1 MESNLSN
8 TNFSD
13 LTRNI
18 KTWGKE
24 LGFDEIGI
32 SDTDLSAE
40 ENHLQQWLHDGRHG
54 DMDYM
59 ARHGTKRARPHE
71 LVPGTVRV
79 ISVRLNYVAPNAK
92 ESWSV
97 IEDADAAFIS
107 RYTLGRDYH
116 KVMRNK
122 LQKLADKINDEV
134 EDFSY
139 RVFTDSAPV
148 MEVALARKAGIGW
161 RGKHTLLLTREAGS
175 MFFLGELFTNLPL
188 VLDVPTS
195 EHCGTCTK
203 CIDIC
208 PTQAITA
215 PYQLDARRCI
225 SYLTIEN
232 KGAIPEQFRHA
243 MGNRIYGCDDCQL
256 ACPWN
261 KYAKLATEIDFNIR
275 HQLDDIS
282 LIELFNWREQQF
294 NDRMQGSAIRR
305 IGFDAWSRN
314 IAVALGNALRRSSAT
329 RADDSTNTVNISAI
343 VDALNHRR
351 ESASEMVREHIDWA
365 LSQAPPPVA
374 GAGPAN
380 NSFSKS
386 NKL

>member
-1 MESNLSN
+1 MKSNLS
-8 TNFSD
+8 TIDFAKLSRD
-13 LTRNI
+13 I
-18 KTWGKE
+18 KTWGRE
-24 LGFDEIGI
+24 IGFNEIGI
-32 SDTDLSAE
+32 SDTDLSVE
-40 ENHLQQWLHDGRHG
+40 ENHLQQWLDDGRHG
-54 DMDYM
+54 EMDYM

-97 IEDADAAFIS
+97 LEDADAAFIS

-122 LQKLADKINDEV
+122 LQKLADKIHAEV

-175 MFFLGELFTNLPL
+175 MFFLGELFTNVPL
-188 VLDVPTS
+188 IVDSPVS

-203 CIDIC
+203 CIDVC

-232 KGAIPEQFRHA
+232 KGAIPEQFRA
-243 MGNRIYGCDDCQL
+243 AIGNRIYGCDDCQL
-256 ACPWN
+256 VCPWN

-275 HQLDDIS
+275 HQLDDVT
-282 LIELFNWREQQF
+282 LLELFDWTEQQF
-294 NDRMQGSAIRR
+294 NERMEGSAIRR
-305 IGFDAWSRN
+305 IGYDAWSRN
-314 IAVALGNALRRSSAT
+314 IAVALGNLLATLSRNEGPMSADDNLPEIERASAIADVLLRR
-329 RADDSTNTVNISAI
+329 
-343 VDALNHRR
+343 R
-351 ESASEMVREHIDWA
+351 ETASDMVREHIDWA
-365 LSQAPPPVA
+365 LAQTP
-374 GAGPAN
+374 
-380 NSFSKS
+380 
-386 NKL
+386 LRTI

>member
-1 MESNLSN
+1 MESNISN
-8 TNFSD
+8 TNFAD
-13 LTRNI
+13 LTRDI
-18 KTWGKE
+18 KAWGKE

-32 SDTDLSAE
+32 SDTDLSVE

-54 DMDYM
+54 EMDYM

-122 LQKLADKINDEV
+122 LQKLADKIHAEV
-134 EDFSY
+134 NNFSY

-188 VLDVPTS
+188 IIDQAVS
-195 EHCGTCTK
+195 EHCGTCSK

-232 KGAIPEQFRHA
+232 KGVIPEEFRTA

-256 ACPWN
+256 ICPWN
-261 KYAKLATEIDFNIR
+261 KYAKLATENDFNIR
-275 HQLDDIS
+275 HHLDDIT
-282 LIELFNWREQQF
+282 LLELFNWSEQQF
-294 NDRMQGSAIRR
+294 NDRMEGSAIRR
-305 IGFDAWSRN
+305 IGYEAWSRN
-314 IAVALGNALRRSSAT
+314 IAVALGNALASCTA
-329 RADDSTNTVNISAI
+329 NISTTTENISNITA
-343 VDALNHRR
+343 ALLQRR
-351 ESASEMVREHIDWA
+351 EFASEMVRVHIDWA
-365 LSQAPPPVA
+365 LAQTPQPI
-374 GAGPAN
+374 
-380 NSFSKS
+380 
-386 NKL
+386 

>member
-32 SDTDLSAE
+32 SDTDLSVE

-54 DMDYM
+54 EMDYM

-71 LVPGTVRV
+71 LVAGTVRV

-97 IEDADAAFIS
+97 LEDPDAAFIS

-122 LQKLADKINDEV
+122 LQKLANKIHENIDN
-134 EDFSY
+134 FSC
-139 RVFTDSAPV
+139 RAFTDSAPV

-161 RGKHTLLLTREAGS
+161 RGKHTLLLTRNAGS

-188 VLDVPTS
+188 VVDQPTS
-195 EHCGTCTK
+195 EHCGTCSK

-232 KGAIPEQFRHA
+232 KGSIPEEFRAA

-256 ACPWN
+256 VCPWN

-275 HQLDDIS
+275 HKLDDVT

-294 NDRMQGSAIRR
+294 NDRMEGSAIRR

-314 IAVALGNALRRSSAT
+314 IAVALGNALGKSVAT
-329 RADDSTNTVNISAI
+329 RADDSTNAMSVLEI
-343 VDALNHRR
+343 VTALRHRR
-351 ESASEMVREHIDWA
+351 ESANEMVREHIDWA
-365 LSQAPPPVA
+365 LSQAEN
-374 GAGPAN
+374 GHLSQSN
-380 NSFSKS
+380 NSFLRS
-386 NKL
+386 NKV

>member
-1 MESNLSN
+1 MESNSTN
-8 TNFSD
+8 TNFAD

-18 KTWGKE
+18 KTWGRE

-32 SDTDLSAE
+32 SDTDLSVE
-40 ENHLQQWLHDGRHG
+40 ENHLQQWLHEGRHG
-54 DMDYM
+54 EMDYM

-79 ISVRLNYVAPNAK
+79 ISVRLNYVARNAK

-97 IEDADAAFIS
+97 IKDADAAFIS

-122 LQKLADKINDEV
+122 LQKLADKIHAEV
-134 EDFSY
+134 GDFSY

-188 VLDVPTS
+188 VLDQPTS
-195 EHCGTCTK
+195 EHCGTCSK

-232 KGAIPEQFRHA
+232 KGVIPEEFRAA

-256 ACPWN
+256 ICPWN

-275 HQLDDIS
+275 HQLDDIT
-282 LIELFNWREQQF
+282 LVELFNWSEQQF
-294 NDRMQGSAIRR
+294 NERMEGSAIRR

-314 IAVALGNALRRSSAT
+314 IAVALGNALTMRTTDFSMKAES
-329 RADDSTNTVNISAI
+329 ISAI
-343 VDALNHRR
+343 TTALTQRR
-351 ESASEMVREHIDWA
+351 ESACDMVRVHIDWA
-365 LSQAPPPVA
+365 LAQAP
-374 GAGPAN
+374 
-380 NSFSKS
+380 
-386 NKL
+386 

>member
-1 MESNLSN
+1 MESNTSN
-8 TNFSD
+8 TNFAD

-24 LGFDEIGI
+24 LGFNEIGI
-32 SDTDLSAE
+32 SDTDLSVE

-54 DMDYM
+54 EMDYM

-97 IEDADAAFIS
+97 IADPDAAFIS

-122 LQKLADKINDEV
+122 LQKLADKIHAEI

-161 RGKHTLLLTREAGS
+161 RGKHTLLLTRDAGS

-188 VLDVPTS
+188 VLDQPTS
-195 EHCGTCTK
+195 EHCGICTK

-232 KGAIPEQFRHA
+232 KGAIPEEFRAA

-256 ACPWN
+256 ICPWN

-275 HQLDDIS
+275 HQLDDVT
-282 LIELFNWREQQF
+282 LIELFNWSEQQF
-294 NDRMQGSAIRR
+294 NDRMEGSAIRR

-314 IAVALGNALRRSSAT
+314 IAVALGNALAT
-329 RADDSTNTVNISAI
+329 RAADDSTNAVDVSAI
-343 VDALNHRR
+343 VNALHHRR
-351 ESASEMVREHIDWA
+351 EAASEMVREHIDWA
-365 LSQAPPPVA
+365 LSLSPSP
-374 GAGPAN
+374 GPATT
-380 NSFSKS
+380 SE
-386 NKL
+386 LIE